1 MVEVSKKDGESSESL
16 IRRFAKKIQQSGV
29 LIRAKKGRF
38 YEPQK
43 TKREI
48 RLDAQRRKVIREKR
62 ELLRKL
68 GKLEEFDRRRPRRRR

>member
-1 MVEVSKKDGESSESL
+1 MVEVQKKDGESSESL
-16 IRRFAKKIQQSGV
+16 IRRFTKKVQQSGV

-38 YEPQK
+38 FVQPK
-43 TKREI
+43 TKREV
-48 RLDAQRRKVIREKR
+48 RLDAQRRKVVREQR

>member
-1 MVEVSKKDGESSESL
+1 MVEVHKKDGESSETL
-16 IRRFAKKIQQSGV
+16 IRRFTKKVQQSGV

-38 YEPQK
+38 FVPDK
-43 TKREI
+43 TKREV
-48 RLDAQRRKVIREKR
+48 RLDAQRRKVVRAQR